1 MKEPYTI
8 KLAEGQSVVIYHNGK
23 VLIKK
28 SYKECGSIFTAWDS
42 FLGTTEEVEA
52 KIKELGLIEIKSPK
66 SIIPTISNRSTTPPT
81 ASYATPPVSAE
92 ANGSGEPTKGV
103 IASVWGSI
111 TSLFKTNSNQ

>member
-8 KLAEGQSVVIYHNGK
+8 KLSEGQSVVVYHNGK

-28 SYKECGSIFTAWDS
+28 SHKECGSIFTAWDS

-52 KIKELGLIEIKSPK
+52 KIKELGLIEIKSPAPA
-66 SIIPTISNRSTTPPT
+66 IPTISNRSTTPPA
-81 ASYATPPVSAE
+81 ASYATPPASSTD
-92 ANGSGEPTKGV
+92 NTSGEPSKGI

-111 TSLFKTNSNQ
+111 TSIFKTNSDQ